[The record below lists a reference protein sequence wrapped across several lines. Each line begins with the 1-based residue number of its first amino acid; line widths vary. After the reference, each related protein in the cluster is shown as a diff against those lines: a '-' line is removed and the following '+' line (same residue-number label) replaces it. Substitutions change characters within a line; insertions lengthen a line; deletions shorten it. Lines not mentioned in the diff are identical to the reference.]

1 MSFKKSIQRVA
12 VYLTWGV
19 SGSLLLACLAYFT
32 SPFPLLDALSILVPW
47 LVIGNLIL
55 TGLLIFRK
63 NRIVFLPILTLLI
76 AFVSFGSIYKW
87 GSKPDMKTEE
97 GIRIMTYNTR
107 SFGDGRYVSRY
118 DIENKISSFVL
129 SEDPGIISFQEF
141 NNRKRRE
148 FEHYPYRFITPAS
161 MGKSTQAIYSKYP
174 IVNTGFIEFPDTG
187 NNCIYADV
195 LYKEDT
201 LRIYNVHL
209 QSYNIGSRRFLWRNY
224 GIDFLRR
231 LNSVAKK
238 HREQAQLVREHRE
251 ASPYPSVICGDFN
264 ATPFSHTYRILKG
277 NMQDS
282 FREQGSGWGTT
293 FYLSSR
299 FPFRIDYILSDD
311 RFEILSHQNFQVRLS
326 DHLPVMAILKP
337 KGEEPAVR

>member
-1 MSFKKSIQRVA
+1 MC
-12 VYLTWGV
+12 LTCGV

-32 SPFPLLDALSILVPW
+32 SPFPLLESLSILVPW

-87 GSKPDMKTEE
+87 GSKPHMKTEE

-107 SFGDGRYVSRY
+107 SFGDPRYVTRS
-118 DIENKISSFVL
+118 DKENKISSFVKG
-129 SEDPGIISFQEF
+129 EDPDILCFQEF
-141 NNRKRRE
+141 SNRKRRQ

-174 IVNTGFIEFPDTG
+174 IVNTGFIEFPETG

-209 QSYNIGSRRFLWRNY
+209 QSYKIYRRFIYRNF
-224 GIDFLRR
+224 GMDFIKRLR
-231 LNSVAKK
+231 SVAKQ
-238 HREQAQLVREHRE
+238 HREQADLVREHRD
-251 ASPYPSVICGDFN
+251 ASPYPSLICGDFN

-277 NMQDS
+277 NMQDT
-282 FREQGSGWGTT
+282 FREQGTGSGST

-299 FPFRIDYILSDD
+299 FPFRIDYILADD